1 MEVCNVFDSVG
12 YALHD
17 MSYLLAMNLTKKTNL
32 TKMLRFLLSLF
43 NACGLKMKPLH
54 GIT

>member
-1 MEVCNVFDSVG
+1 MC
-12 YALHD
+12 
-17 MSYLLAMNLTKKTNL
+17 LTAFVMHYMTCHIGNEFNKKKLNL